1 MLLAMRVYYCRSE
14 AKRGFQA
21 EGIDQQ
27 YEILNKKWEMSILFS
42 EQESLVTFKK

>member
-1 MLLAMRVYYCRSE
+1 MRVYYCRSE

-42 EQESLVTFKK
+42 EQESLVTLKK